1 MVMATLSSCARP
13 GSNRNPQLSVTS
25 SAKDAKVGV
34 RKSGPISRPR
44 RQSNGRQTPKSV
56 YGKAVRF
63 QELGARAMVTDA
75 NIGVRK
81 RGPISTP
88 RRQSRGRQTPKSVY
102 GKAVRFRDLGERVVV
117 DTGAGTGDGTA
128 APAGGPSDS
137 LDKAVVALV
146 LALLCSH
153 RTPARRDPRM
163 WLPQANVGC
172 RGFLHRMDGC
182 KRSPIPGNPPDR
194 PASLP
199 RPNLE
204 PS

>member
-1 MVMATLSSCARP
+1 MVVAAAAVVAAAEVTWIPTPESTKKTVERNEVAMVIATLSSCARP

-44 RQSNGRQTPKSV
+44 RQSN
-56 YGKAVRF
+56 
-63 QELGARAMVTDA
+63 
-75 NIGVRK
+75 
-81 RGPISTP
+81 
-88 RRQSRGRQTPKSVY
+88 GRQTPKSVY

-182 KRSPIPGNPPDR
+182 ERSAIPGNPPDR